1 MVSKNG
7 GAMPPVAIMLI
18 VSIINVKPRQ
28 TRFWNKARTFLWPE
42 GVLSCG
48 RRREHAMLKF
58 INSVVSFVLLAAL
71 AICAVPLVG
80 FWGRSV
86 HWSLD
91 VASHFVLPSVI
102 AACVLSVLAGLLL
115 RAWTGAGALALAITT
130 SLSVAPW
137 TTQPRP
143 ATVAPAQSFKV
154 LQFNVWY
161 RNADAARVIETVR
174 RSNADLVVLLEAVPS
189 LRERLAVLADIYPH
203 RLGCPDDAPCDVLV
217 LSRVPLEARG
227 VQRTN
232 DAFRSPIM
240 TLRAT
245 LAGCPVTVHAV
256 HLARPFPFNAPEAQ
270 LSQARDVARI
280 VSEGRGARLVA
291 GDFNAA
297 PWGRTMQAIIAPAR
311 LQLLPGAGG
320 TWPVTL
326 PRQMRIPIDHL
337 AVGEGLSFLKR
348 EVLPRAGSDHA
359 PVLASIGVT
368 DASRCV
374 AD

>member
-1 MVSKNG
+1 
-7 GAMPPVAIMLI
+7 
-18 VSIINVKPRQ
+18 
-28 TRFWNKARTFLWPE
+28 
-42 GVLSCG
+42 
-48 RRREHAMLKF
+48 MLKF

-71 AICAVPLVG
+71 AVCAVPLAG

-86 HWSLD
+86 HWSFD

-102 AACVLSVLAGLLL
+102 AACALSVLAGLLL
-115 RAWTGAGALALAITT
+115 RAWTGAGALALAITA
-130 SLSVAPW
+130 SLSVSPW

-143 ATVAPAQSFKV
+143 ATAASTQSFKV
-154 LQFNVWY
+154 LQFNVWH

-174 RSNADLVVLLEAVPS
+174 RSNADLVVLLEAVPA
-189 LRERLAVLADIYPH
+189 LRERLSVLVDIYPH
-203 RLGCPDDAPCDVLV
+203 RLGCPDDAPCDILV
-217 LSRVPLEARG
+217 LSRVPLDARG

-240 TLRAT
+240 TLKAT
-245 LAGCPVTVHAV
+245 LAGCPVTVHAI

-270 LSQARDVARI
+270 ISQARDVARV
-280 VSEGRGARLVA
+280 VSEGRAARLVV

-337 AVGEGLSFLKR
+337 AAGEGLSFLKR

-368 DASRCV
+368 DPSRCV
-374 AD
+374 ED